1 MTYYHPEH
9 KLLALACAYGQTLM
23 VCSKTLALQGS
34 ENNLKSGV
42 NTCYIS
48 KRKYMLSGTSNCSYH
63 IQGA

>member
-1 MTYYHPEH
+1 MTYYHPKH